1 VSNDS
6 HVVWQIICSLETVQ
20 WL

>member
-6 HVVWQIICSLETVQ
+6 HVVWQIICSLDTVQ